1 MPIAS
6 GEPPAA
12 APPERIGLS
21 GEGSALVLTF
31 AGGRTAAIAAARLR
45 LACRCAH
52 CTRARI
58 DGVFSQDVDPVTIR
72 TINPVGEYGIN
83 VGFSDGH
90 ARGIYPWSYLATL
103 IEN

>member
-1 MPIAS
+1 MPMAS
-6 GEPPAA
+6 SASPHN
-12 APPERIGLS
+12 APPEWIGLS
-21 GEGSALVLTF
+21 GEGSSLVLTI
-31 AGGRTAAIAAARLR
+31 AGGRTATIAAARLR

-58 DGVFSQDVDPVTIR
+58 DGVFLQNVDPVTIR

-90 ARGIYPWSYLATL
+90 ARGIYPWDYLATL
-103 IEN
+103 IEK

>member
-6 GEPPAA
+6 GELPAA

-21 GEGSALVLTF
+21 GEGSSLVLTF

-52 CTRARI
+52 CTRTRI
-58 DGVFSQDVDPVTIR
+58 DGVFSQNFDPLTIR

-90 ARGIYPWSYLATL
+90 ARGIYPWDYLAAL
-103 IEN
+103 IEK